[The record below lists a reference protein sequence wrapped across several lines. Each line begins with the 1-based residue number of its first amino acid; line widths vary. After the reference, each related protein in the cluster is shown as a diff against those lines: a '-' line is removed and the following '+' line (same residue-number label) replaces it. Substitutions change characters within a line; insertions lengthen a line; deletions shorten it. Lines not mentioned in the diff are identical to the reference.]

1 MKSRY
6 SLPSTSQI
14 RIPSPRTM
22 YGGYGALK
30 VVVRVEPPGS
40 EAVARSN
47 SAADPRVR
55 ARYSSMRGDVTRGSS
70 ASRRSLS
77 RFDGARGHPHR
88 PRGARRSV
96 LLGHL
101 RSSHGHQLGLRQVAQ
116 VHVGVVRDDHH
127 RRGLARRVLDQG
139 LAALVRRQP
148 APGVDTFAPG
158 GLDLAR
164 DGLAAGRLQLLGPEP
179 VTDVV
184 LSTVRGPVGRQRALE
199 RAPDGIDVVQDQ
211 WRVLG

>member
-77 RFDGARGHPHR
+77 RFDALAVILAGPTV
-88 PRGARRSV
+88 PRRSV

-101 RSSHGHQLGLRQVAQ
+101 RSGHGHQLGLRQV
-116 VHVGVVRDDHH
+116 
-127 RRGLARRVLDQG
+127 
-139 LAALVRRQP
+139 
-148 APGVDTFAPG
+148 
-158 GLDLAR
+158 
-164 DGLAAGRLQLLGPEP
+164 
-179 VTDVV
+179 
-184 LSTVRGPVGRQRALE
+184 
-199 RAPDGIDVVQDQ
+199 
-211 WRVLG
+211 